1 MQVNWSASRERVMKL
16 LRSVFNVISNVE
28 VIGQENIPASG
39 GYVLATSHVSR
50 LDTLFLML
58 SSSRKDI
65 VGMVAREYRRAPF
78 FGWFLEKLGVIWIT
92 REGYDFQAF
101 REASAFL
108 KKGGIVGLAPEGSR
122 SRDRQLMEGKHG
134 TVLMA
139 IKNKV
144 QVIPAAVIGS
154 ADMMKRF
161 LKLKK
166 MQVKVIF
173 GKPFDLPQPE
183 EGQSE
188 KNVLDLATTEVM
200 CRIAMLLPEDRRGF
214 YRNHPRL
221 QVLLAEQQ
229 SLL

>member
-1 MQVNWSASRERVMKL
+1 MQVNWSASRERVMKI
-16 LRSVFNVISNVE
+16 LRSVFNAVSDIE

-39 GYVLATSHVSR
+39 GYVLETSLVSR
-50 LDTLFLML
+50 LDPLLMVWSC
-58 SSSRKDI
+58 SSKDI
-65 VGMVAREYRRAPF
+65 VGMVAREYRRAPI
-78 FGWFLEKLGVIWIT
+78 FGWLLEKLGVIWIT
-92 REGYDFQAF
+92 REGSDFQAF

>member
-58 SSSRKDI
+58 SSPRKDI
-65 VGMVAREYRRAPF
+65 VGMVAREYQKAPF

-92 REGYDFQAF
+92 RGGYDFQAF

-122 SRDRQLMEGKHG
+122 SRNGQLMEGKHG

-161 LKLKK
+161 LRLKK

-214 YRNHPRL
+214 YRDHPRL

-229 SLL
+229 SL